1 VLRVSCLTCSQRS
14 LDTFS
19 DVATQPKKM
28 LNTVTLTKDFRRVA
42 KTIMQET
49 KDYRPD
55 LQKGEFFWTC
65 LRVQIRPM
73 FLALTFLLA

>member
-1 VLRVSCLTCSQRS
+1 
-14 LDTFS
+14 
-19 DVATQPKKM
+19 M

-55 LQKGEFFWTC
+55 LQKAA
-65 LRVQIRPM
+65 
-73 FLALTFLLA
+73 LAKWSLLYKAQKRAKKQ